1 MIKNE
6 SQYNITKSYLE
17 KFRLAALALE
27 EKESTLLLELEKKS
41 IQSQMLDLQRE
52 IDEYNDLKSG
62 FAPVSELQFI
72 DELPKT
78 LIKSRI
84 SLGLDQK
91 KLGKLV
97 GLQEQQIQQYES
109 TDYEAATVAKV
120 REIARALDF
129 EMEKNT
135 HFYVEDFSKNQFFKK
150 MEEMGLDREFVVN
163 CLLPASLSA
172 YFADPGV
179 SSQLLEYQAATHVSR
194 IFGVSS
200 SKIFNPEPLVLNIN
214 SLALVHFKS
223 SKNVN
228 VVKRNAYAVYA
239 RYTSLLV
246 SKATL
251 HIALKKISDNPFEI
265 RGEILAKYGEINF
278 KTLLDYIWNLGI
290 PVLTLDSIPFHA
302 ACFCDKEKSVITL
315 APKISSEIH
324 WMYVLL
330 YELYH
335 ALHETEQIV
344 ESNDELHGTDK
355 EQLRGT
361 GEESLAS
368 QFAGIVLL
376 GLDPRDLAT
385 LCLER
390 SNRDIDG
397 LIPQIEKI
405 VKEKGIRADI
415 LAYYISFRISSHD
428 RPNWWMTVDS
438 FQGYEIVQNILQKKI
453 DFNALTETDH
463 GLLKRAT
470 AI

>member
-1 MIKNE
+1 MSIIPGGITMIKNE

-194 IFGVSS
+194 IFDVSS

-251 HIALKKISDNPFEI
+251 HITLKKISDNPFEI
-265 RGEILAKYGEINF
+265 VVKYWQNMVKLVSKHCLTISGILEFPY
-278 KTLLDYIWNLGI
+278 
-290 PVLTLDSIPFHA
+290 
-302 ACFCDKEKSVITL
+302 
-315 APKISSEIH
+315 
-324 WMYVLL
+324 
-330 YELYH
+330 
-335 ALHETEQIV
+335 
-344 ESNDELHGTDK
+344 
-355 EQLRGT
+355 
-361 GEESLAS
+361 
-368 QFAGIVLL
+368 
-376 GLDPRDLAT
+376 
-385 LCLER
+385 
-390 SNRDIDG
+390 
-397 LIPQIEKI
+397 
-405 VKEKGIRADI
+405 
-415 LAYYISFRISSHD
+415 
-428 RPNWWMTVDS
+428 
-438 FQGYEIVQNILQKKI
+438 
-453 DFNALTETDH
+453 
-463 GLLKRAT
+463 
-470 AI
+470 